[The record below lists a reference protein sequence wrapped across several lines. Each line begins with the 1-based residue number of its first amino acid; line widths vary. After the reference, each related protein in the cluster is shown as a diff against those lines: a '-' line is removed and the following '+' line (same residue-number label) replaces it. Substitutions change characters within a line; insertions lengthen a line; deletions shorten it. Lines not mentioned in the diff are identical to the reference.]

1 MAKFCTACG
10 GELQE
15 GIAFCTHCGAKAGQ
29 AAPNSQM
36 PQMQPP
42 SRSTAQAATRPAPQ
56 PAREQPQDNAV
67 GTGAFF
73 GLILL
78 FSLPV
83 IGWLVCIILAF
94 SAKNRN
100 IRNFS
105 RAMLIWLVIALVIG
119 IVAGFAVKAL
129 VSSVT
134 GYLEQTAGELGILGS
149 AGDLGQ
155 LGELGNLGELS
166 GLLQQMENM
175 GG

>member
-1 MAKFCTACG
+1 M
-10 GELQE
+10 
-15 GIAFCTHCGAKAGQ
+15 
-29 AAPNSQM
+29 
-36 PQMQPP
+36 
-42 SRSTAQAATRPAPQ
+42 
-56 PAREQPQDNAV
+56 

-83 IGWLVCIILAF
+83 IGWLMCIILAF

-155 LGELGNLGELS
+155 LGELGDLGELS